1 MDSSDLSSE
10 WQCLSCS
17 PQNMRKLLLSFKV
30 LHGNLLS
37 NTEFK
42 LPPCYGGTSRRIPKF
57 QILYFD
63 TKRKWYGIN
72 KDQSLWVRVL
82 LGYILHR
89 VAVHKEKDTK
99 LMEVEYETLLCLYKA
114 SITVT
119 NLSASQVTAIK
130 HTRPREATVLYIHC
144 PSPASSPRPR
154 SLRITY
160 PSVIVIKL
168 GLI

>member
-1 MDSSDLSSE
+1 MLILFTAEYEKAFAELQSLAWEPAIKYWVQVTTLLRWDVEKNTQIPDSVF
-10 WQCLSCS
+10 W
-17 PQNMRKLLLSFKV
+17 
-30 LHGNLLS
+30 H
-37 NTEFK
+37 
-42 LPPCYGGTSRRIPKF
+42 
-57 QILYFD
+57 
-63 TKRKWYGIN
+63 KRKWYGIN